1 MKGNFLYFIFLL
13 LLSFSFVDCAKRGNP
28 EGGLRDTIAPVITR
42 TVPENYTINF
52 KGNEIRIY
60 FDEYVKLKDLQKNLI
75 ISPPLNTPPTLYPLS
90 TSKYIKIVFQDT
102 LRENTTYSINF
113 GNSIVDNNEEN
124 PYEFYKYVFSTG
136 SYIDSL
142 KVFGTIT
149 DAKLLK
155 PEENVTVMLYE
166 VDADFNDSIIYTK
179 KPFYVA
185 NTQNNPD
192 AFQIENVKEGT
203 YLLIALKDNNS
214 NYTFEPK
221 TDKIGFVENFIT
233 IPADTSHTLNLFK
246 EIPAYALSRPNAVNT
261 NQIVFGY
268 EGEASSLEIEMLTAT
283 PEDFR
288 DHLTK
293 EQKKDTLNYWFQ
305 PKMEQDS
312 VTFKVTNSAI
322 MDTIQVRMRDTPL
335 DTLKFSPIKAGI
347 LAFDEPFE
355 ISSNLPMVSINKE
368 NIFVMD
374 KDSVAVIFEARLD
387 TYLNILQLN
396 FEKGERQNYA
406 ITLFPEAITDF
417 FGAANDTLQYKIS
430 TRTLSDYGFLTLNLN
445 NVASFP
451 IIVQLVNEKG
461 EVQKEMYS
469 TEKSTFE
476 FANITPGKYFIRI
489 VQDTNAN
496 GKWDTGDFL
505 KRIQPETIVYYP
517 KLLEIRANWTLN
529 ETFVLD

>member
-1 MKGNFLYFIFLL
+1 MKGNFIYFIFLL

-28 EGGLRDTIAPVITR
+28 EGGLRDTIAPVIIR

-60 FDEYVKLKDLQKNLI
+60 FDEYIKLKDLQKNLI
-75 ISPPLNTPPTLYPLS
+75 ISPPLNAPPTLYPLS

-142 KVFGTIT
+142 KVIGTIT
-149 DAKLLK
+149 DAELLK
-155 PEENVTVMLYE
+155 PEENVSVMLYE
-166 VDADFNDSIIYTK
+166 VDTEFKDSIIFTQ
-179 KPFYVA
+179 KPIYVA
-185 NTQNNPD
+185 STQNNPD
-192 AFQIENVKEGT
+192 SFQIKNVKEGT

-214 NYTFEPK
+214 NYTFQPK

-233 IPADTSHTLNLFK
+233 IPTDTSYVLNLFK
-246 EIPAYALSRPNAVNT
+246 EIPVYALSRPNALNT
-261 NQIVFGY
+261 NQISFGY
-268 EGEASSLEIEMLTAT
+268 EGDAASLEIEMLTST
-283 PEDFR
+283 PEGFR
-288 DHLTK
+288 HHLTK

-305 PKMEQDS
+305 PKMELDS
-312 VTFKVTNSAI
+312 VTFKISNRVFI
-322 MDTIQVRMRDTPL
+322 DTIQVRLRDVLL
-335 DTLKFSPIKAGI
+335 DSLKFSPIKAGI

-355 ISSNLPMVSINKE
+355 ISSNFPMISYNKD
-368 NIFVMD
+368 NIRVMD
-374 KDSVAVIFEARLD
+374 KDSVVVVFEASLD
-387 TYLNILQLN
+387 SYFNILQLS
-396 FEKGERQNYA
+396 FEKVERQNYA

-417 FGAANDTLQYKIS
+417 FGTTNDTLEYKVS

-445 NVASFP
+445 NISSFP

-461 EVQKEMYS
+461 EVQKELHS
-469 TEKSTFE
+469 SEKSTFE

-489 VQDTNAN
+489 VEDTNSN

-505 KRIQPETIVYYP
+505 NRIQPETIIYYP
-517 KLLEIRANWTLN
+517 KLLDIRANWTLN
-529 ETFVLD
+529 ETFILD